1 MADLVVCRS
10 DSLVDGL
17 LPEKS
22 HSRNSRSRQMS
33 AASGGSGQGA
43 TSVWLRAMPVVFVLI
58 WSTGFIV
65 AKFGLPYAPP
75 LTFLVIRYVIS
86 IFCFLVWIRLSGAAW
101 PTARSQWW
109 HLAVTGLFMHAGYLG
124 GVWVAVKAGMGSGL
138 VALMVSLQPVLT
150 AVWMSR
156 WAGQKISRL
165 QWLGLTLGLGGL
177 LLVVWRKLG
186 IGTEVSGFTL
196 AAAVF
201 ALLSITAGTLYQK
214 QFLKANDVR
223 TANVIQLAAALLVTL
238 PLMTFETDAIIWN
251 AEFIGAM
258 AWSVLVLTLGGS
270 SLLYMLLQRGAAMAV
285 TSLLYLVPPTT
296 ALMAWALFGESIT
309 AATIAGTALTALGVS
324 LVLRSSSGLKPKTV

>member
-1 MADLVVCRS
+1 
-10 DSLVDGL
+10 
-17 LPEKS
+17 
-22 HSRNSRSRQMS
+22 MS
-33 AASGGSGQGA
+33 GAHGGSEQGM
-43 TSVWLRAMPVVFVLI
+43 SGVWLRAMPVVFVLI

-75 LTFLVIRYVIS
+75 LTFLVIRYVLS
-86 IFCFLVWIRLSGAAW
+86 ILCFLVWIQLSDAAW
-101 PTARSQWW
+101 PTRSSQWW
-109 HLAVTGLFMHAGYLG
+109 HLGITGLLMHAGYLG

-138 VALMVSLQPVLT
+138 IALVVSLQPVLT
-150 AVWMSR
+150 AVWVSQ

-165 QWLGLTLGLGGL
+165 QCLGLTLGLGGL

-186 IGTEVSGFTL
+186 VGTEVSGFTL

-214 QFLKANDVR
+214 NFVKANDVR
-223 TANVIQLAAALLVTL
+223 TANVIQLLAALVLTL
-238 PLMTFETDAIIWN
+238 PLSLLETESISWN

-258 AWSVLVLTLGGS
+258 AWAVLVLTLGGS
-270 SLLYMLLQRGAAMAV
+270 SLLYLLLQRGAAMTV

-309 AATIAGTALTALGVS
+309 IATIVGTVLTALGVS
-324 LVLRSSSGLKPKTV
+324 LVLRPAVPTPKTI